1 MYSREEA
8 IVESG
13 HNEGQTKSAVEEVGQ
28 RQVENQDCLAC
39 VQLRDFIWVPFALF
53 WAFNYDMVEK
63 KHKILVTNVAYEKLR
78 YVLRMSNIIVLQN
91 FA

>member
-1 MYSREEA
+1 MRSGSEQVLSICTRMQKPCKSFQFHTLRSYLREVA

-39 VQLRDFIWVPFALF
+39 VQLRDFIWVPFAL
-53 WAFNYDMVEK
+53 
-63 KHKILVTNVAYEKLR
+63 L
-78 YVLRMSNIIVLQN
+78 
-91 FA
+91 

>member
-13 HNEGQTKSAVEEVGQ
+13 HNEGQTKSAVKEVGK

-39 VQLRDFIWVPFALF
+39 VQLRDFIWVPFALL
-53 WAFNYDMVEK
+53 WAF
-63 KHKILVTNVAYEKLR
+63 ILDKVGKEYKTTATNDSY
-78 YVLRMSNIIVLQN
+78 
-91 FA
+91 

>member
-1 MYSREEA
+1 MYSREVA

-39 VQLRDFIWVPFALF
+39 VQLRDFIWVPFAL
-53 WAFNYDMVEK
+53 
-63 KHKILVTNVAYEKLR
+63 L
-78 YVLRMSNIIVLQN
+78 
-91 FA
+91 